1 MEPALPRLAVAVAA
15 SLALHVS
22 LVPAL
27 DGLSHGARK
36 SEHPALREWSAQL
49 SVALPAAPADT
60 AAVRGASLAEGG
72 RASAGE
78 SAGAAAGAAPGAQ
91 ARPGLLDPL
100 RYYTTRE
107 LDVRPWIM
115 ERIEPEYPET
125 AYRRFLS
132 GKVVVQLDLDE
143 SGRVDRAV
151 AVRAEPGGYFEE
163 AAEKAFLAARF
174 TPGIK
179 GGRPVKVRM
188 QVEVSFDSA
197 RPLEPGR
204 SLPRP

>member
-1 MEPALPRLAVAVAA
+1 MAPAIPRLAVAVAA

-22 LVPAL
+22 LVSAL
-27 DGLSHGARK
+27 EGLSHGARK
-36 SEHPALREWSAQL
+36 SSLPALLPAWSAQL
-49 SVALPAAPADT
+49 SVALAGA
-60 AAVRGASLAEGG
+60 AAVRGTSPADGRLSPGEG
-72 RASAGE
+72 
-78 SAGAAAGAAPGAQ
+78 AGATAGAAPGAQ
-91 ARPGLLDPL
+91 PLPGLLDPL
-100 RYYTTRE
+100 RYYATRE

-115 ERIEPEYPET
+115 ERVEPEYPET

-143 SGRVDRAV
+143 SGRVERAV
-151 AVRAEPGGYFEE
+151 ALRAEPGGYFEE
-163 AAEKAFLAARF
+163 VAEKAFLAARF

-204 SLPRP
+204 SIPRS

>member
-1 MEPALPRLAVAVAA
+1 MAPALPRLAVAVAA

-60 AAVRGASLAEGG
+60 AAVRGTSPAGG

-91 ARPGLLDPL
+91 AHPGLLDPL

-115 ERIEPEYPET
+115 ERIEPEYPER

-132 GKVVVQLDLDE
+132 GRVVVQLDLDE
-143 SGRVDRAV
+143 SGRVERAV
-151 AVRAEPGGYFEE
+151 AVRADPGGYFEE

-188 QVEVSFDSA
+188 QMEVSFESA
-197 RPLEPGR
+197 RPLEPGQ
-204 SLPRP
+204 SLPRS

>member
-1 MEPALPRLAVAVAA
+1 MVPAIPRLAVAVAA

-22 LVPAL
+22 LVSAL
-27 DGLSHGARK
+27 EGLAPGARK
-36 SEHPALREWSAQL
+36 SSLPGLLPAWSAQL
-49 SVALPAAPADT
+49 SVAL
-60 AAVRGASLAEGG
+60 
-72 RASAGE
+72 
-78 SAGAAAGAAPGAQ
+78 AGAAAVHGTSPADGRLSAGGGAGATAGAAPGAQ
-91 ARPGLLDPL
+91 PLPGLLDPL

-115 ERIEPEYPET
+115 ERVEPEYPEA

-132 GKVVVQLDLDE
+132 GKVVVQLDLDD
-143 SGRVDRAV
+143 SGRVERAV
-151 AVRAEPGGYFEE
+151 AVRAEPEGYFEA

-188 QVEVSFDSA
+188 QVEVRFDSA
-197 RPLEPGR
+197 QPLEPGR
-204 SLPRP
+204 SIPRS